1 MNAPTPRRT
10 PRPASSATITN
21 AQVVARPAAPSSAQP
36 ADPPPPVAWW
46 RPTPARVGFLLAA
59 ALVWLG
65 FNLPLARHLSP
76 ERGVGYT
83 LGILGGSAMLLLL
96 VYPARKRYSWLRA
109 LGSVKIWFQI
119 HMVLGIAGPLLI
131 LYHSNFSLGATNSNA
146 ALFAMIVVSASGI
159 VGRYFYSRIHAGL
172 YGHRTTL
179 AELQASA
186 QSLREKVAGASFV
199 PDLLTELDAA
209 DRRLAECS
217 NAPHRVLLRPITVTL
232 RMWITRWRLS
242 RHAVAELRAT
252 AARSR
257 VVAERHAH
265 FERAVRKYIA
275 RRLQATRQ
283 VVEFQAYERL
293 FSLWHVLHLPL
304 FFILLVAGIAHVVA
318 VHVY

>member
-1 MNAPTPRRT
+1 MTNPTPQRT
-10 PRPASSATITN
+10 ARPEASPTPLRPP
-21 AQVVARPAAPSSAQP
+21 VARQPAPPAAPE
-36 ADPPPPVAWW
+36 PPPSVPWW
-46 RPTPARVGFLLAA
+46 RPTPARLGFLLAA
-59 ALVWLG
+59 VLIYLG
-65 FNLPLARHLSP
+65 FKLPLARVISP
-76 ERGVGYT
+76 ERGIGYT

-96 VYPARKRYSWLRA
+96 IYPARKHIAWLKGI
-109 LGSVKIWFQI
+109 GSVKTWFQI
-119 HMVLGIAGPLLI
+119 HMVLGVVGPLLI

-146 ALFAMIVVSASGI
+146 ALFAMLIVSGSGI

-179 AELQASA
+179 TELQASSQA
-186 QSLREKVAGASFV
+186 LREKVAGATFV
-199 PDLLTELDAA
+199 PDLIVELDAA
-209 DRRLAECS
+209 DKRLSERS
-217 NAPHRVLLRPITVTL
+217 NAPLRVLFRPLTVTV
-232 RMWITRWRLS
+232 RMWYERWRLT

-252 AARSR
+252 AAKSR

-265 FERAVRKYIA
+265 FERAVKRYIA

-304 FFILLVAGIAHVVA
+304 FFILLIAGVVHVVA